1 MAVINAYFFLFFV
14 FPQNDT
20 FGYERL
26 GTMLPCLIHMQL
38 PITKLKMVK
47 H

>member
-1 MAVINAYFFLFFV
+1 MFFFLFF
-14 FPQNDT
+14 FSPKDT
-20 FGYERL
+20 FDYECL

-38 PITKLKMVK
+38 PIPKLKMVK